1 MNKIVLASESF
12 IRLLQRRNVMLTRK
26 TSPTLLA
33 FALAAL
39 LWFSAMPAQAAA
51 RGSFQRTLNVTG
63 PVDLDVRTGSGDIEV
78 RSGAVNSVQVTGRI
92 KASGWSDNAEEKV
105 RKLEQNPPI
114 EQNGNSI
121 RIGYITDP
129 ELRHN
134 ISIDYQIV
142 VPQATNLTAHSGS
155 GDLKID
161 GIKGPLVARTGSG
174 DVHISNLGSRVE
186 AHSGSGDLRMENI
199 NGDVLARAGSGNIQ
213 GDGVAG
219 AFDAETGSGDVTLR
233 QTAAGEVRV
242 RTGSG
247 GLDLH
252 GVRGMLDANT
262 GSGDLTVEGTPGG
275 EWKLGAGSG
284 TIKLL
289 LPSSAGFDLDASTSS
304 GSISLNHSVAV
315 SGSISNHSV
324 RGKAGAGGSLVEI
337 RTGSGD
343 IEIE

>member
-1 MNKIVLASESF
+1 MT
-12 IRLLQRRNVMLTRK
+12 MRK
-26 TSPTLLA
+26 TSPTVLA
-33 FALAAL
+33 LALAAL
-39 LWFSAMPAQAAA
+39 LWFAAAPAQAAA
-51 RGSFQRTLNVTG
+51 RGSFQRTLTVTG
-63 PVDLDVRTGSGDIEV
+63 PVDMDVSTGSGDIEV
-78 RSGAVNSVQVTGRI
+78 RSGAVGSVQVTGRI
-92 KASGWSDNAEEKV
+92 KVSGWSDNGEEKV

-121 RIGYITDP
+121 RIGYISDP

-134 ISIDYQIV
+134 VSIDYQIV
-142 VPQATNLTAHSGS
+142 VPQATSLAAHSGS

-161 GIKGPLVARTGSG
+161 GIKGPLAARTGSG
-174 DVHISNLGSRVE
+174 DMHISNLGSRVE
-186 AHSGSGDLRMENI
+186 AHSGSGDLRLENI

-219 AFDAETGSGDVTLR
+219 GFDAETGSGDVSLR

-247 GLDLH
+247 GLELH
-252 GVRGMLDANT
+252 GVHGMLHADT
-262 GSGDLTVEGTPGG
+262 GSGDVTVEGAPGG
-275 EWKLGAGSG
+275 EWKLSAGSG
-284 TIKLL
+284 TIKLS

-304 GSISLNHSVAV
+304 GSISVNRSVAV
-315 SGSISNHSV
+315 SGNISSHSV

>member
-1 MNKIVLASESF
+1 
-12 IRLLQRRNVMLTRK
+12 MLTRK
-26 TSPTLLA
+26 TSLTLLA
-33 FALAAL
+33 LALAGLFCYTA
-39 LWFSAMPAQAAA
+39 APAQAAA
-51 RGSFQRTLNVTG
+51 RGSFQRTLTVSG
-63 PVDLDVRTGSGDIEV
+63 PVDLDVSTGSGDIDV
-78 RSGAVNSVQVTGRI
+78 HSGAVGSVQVTGRI
-92 KASGWSDNAEEKV
+92 KVSGWGDNGEEKV

-121 RIGYITDP
+121 RIGYISDP
-129 ELRHN
+129 ELRRN
-134 ISIDYQIV
+134 ISIDYTIV

-161 GIKGPLVARTGSG
+161 GIKGPLAARTGSG
-174 DVHISNLGSRVE
+174 DLHISNLGSRVE
-186 AHSGSGDLRMENI
+186 AHTGSGDLRLENV
-199 NGDVLARAGSGNIQ
+199 NGDVLARTGSGNIQ

-219 AFDAETGSGDVTLR
+219 GFDAETGSGDVTLR

-247 GLDLH
+247 GVDLH
-252 GVRGMLDANT
+252 GVHGMLNADT
-262 GSGDLTVEGTPGG
+262 GSGDVTVEGAPGG

-289 LPSSAGFDLDASTSS
+289 LPSSAGFNLDASTSS
-304 GSISLNHSVAV
+304 GSISLNRAVTV
-315 SGSISNHSV
+315 SGNISRHSV

-343 IEIE
+343 IEIN